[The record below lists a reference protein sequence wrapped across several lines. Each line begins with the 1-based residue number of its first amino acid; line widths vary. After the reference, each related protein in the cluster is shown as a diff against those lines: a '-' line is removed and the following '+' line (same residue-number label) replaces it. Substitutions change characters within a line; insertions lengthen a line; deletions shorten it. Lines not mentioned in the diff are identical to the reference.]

1 MKETYVK
8 PTMVARKSNV
18 KNYIILASGD
28 ETGGGGTG
36 GEGTGGEGTEGISWG
51 TDNGIN
57 W

>member
-36 GEGTGGEGTEGISWG
+36 GEGTEGISWG